1 MPTLAAAEE
10 DAPLEE
16 CATVAELSI
25 GWILILSTGW
35 LLTYVNSLGDF

>member
-1 MPTLAAAEE
+1 MSFVVMPTLAAAEE

-25 GWILILSTGW
+25 G
-35 LLTYVNSLGDF
+35 